1 MAEKMPISVKL
12 GSRPMIC
19 RIRSYSSGLSP
30 WAAIRSGVITGSGKL
45 SSLTVQI
52 CTLIR
57 KLTGRGKVGIAIKCR
72 FCAKARL
79 NWQIG
84 SATAMWA
91 RQKKA
96 GHMARRKSNR
106 EVMRRALGR
115 RTHEEYLGA
124 PSHPCKSCKRKAA
137 MRSGHSYFCI
147 SRPRSARRRAMISSW
162 TKSRKAAMRREWR
175 NSSG

>member
-1 MAEKMPISVKL
+1 MLIPHGRENAHFRKAWIPAYDLQNTIVL
-12 GSRPMIC
+12 VWAQPMGGNKVG
-19 RIRSYSSGLSP
+19 RY
-30 WAAIRSGVITGSGKL
+30 
-45 SSLTVQI
+45 
-52 CTLIR
+52 LIR

-72 FCAKARL
+72 FCAKAWL

-115 RTHEEYLGA
+115 RTHEAYLGA